1 MKYEFLQ
8 PKFTE
13 GVLARS
19 LQGRSSEEFYHY
31 GYKSSKNMIPILSG
45 PVIKR
50 PGTNYI
56 GDAKHSTAIFIPFFK
71 DKDNTYIIE
80 LGSTSPSSGGYLRV
94 WSQDQLLTDNTAV
107 SDPPT
112 YEYTAVFPWT
122 AAELSTL
129 KTTQSGDVIFVC
141 CPTKPPQK
149 IFRTLSD
156 AETSAVAD
164 DNSVWAIEEFV
175 TVDGPYTEINIWD
188 ESDDTKRYTLKLTTE
203 PTATKEIGAVEFNT
217 IDNTLVLANHGLQV
231 GQKIKLNGSSGTGWG
246 NVRQNISGT
255 TSTDGKAQSKMDG
268 SNSVAIASTACTITH
283 SNASIAGT
291 NTLKPNNIVTFT
303 GTFASVSGFA
313 TSTNYYV
320 SSTGLTTSTFQL
332 KASVDGAVIT
342 PGGSGTATPSFVG
355 ALGDDTF
362 DLDVYVIAT
371 TSTTIQFSDT
381 DGGKIREFE
390 LVQTDTDNPETTA
403 SNAEVKL
410 EKYVYEASATPRS
423 LTLYNN
429 NGSGSQTSTN
439 SYFSSN
445 DIGRL
450 IRINPLLKGG
460 NNIGGIKWAWG
471 IIKSQGT
478 DSTNGIITVEFKSEM
493 ANTRGSY
500 GTAEFRLGAFSDGEG
515 YPHVAQIYQQR
526 MVMAA
531 TNVQPSTI
539 WLSETANFYSFSPS
553 VISEQGSPDSVTEGV
568 SSEIII
574 DSSALTFTLDSDT
587 LDEIK
592 WLGESKK
599 LSMGTSA
606 GIYMLYGSETN
617 LSVTPFRF
625 TINRE
630 TTFSATDTAPVIV
643 SNALLYTQIGGKDV
657 QALELEGDTV
667 SQWISSKISLKGYD
681 IIKDSMIEKMV
692 WQERPFAIIWFMMA
706 NGKLLSLS
714 YDRSL
719 EFKAWS
725 EHVIAGK
732 IYRKVTATI
741 QKTADAEAVV
751 SDSSGDE
758 VADSGNKIL
767 FTDTAHG
774 LINTNIVQLTTTGTL
789 PTGLSLSTNY
799 YVVNKTDN
807 TFKLALTSGGA
818 DILWTDDGAGTHSWH
833 KPTMYT
839 VAGDQTSMF
848 VVDKYATVSNYADS
862 NWNVSQEIITVKGV
876 GFPIATVGTFVDGGT
891 HTNNTYTSV
900 SLGGGSGSGAVA
912 TVVVAGNDVT
922 TVTITT
928 AGINYEIGDVLTIDN
943 ATIGGA
949 ADATCTV
956 ATVTESG
963 ATNTEITTRLDSSG
977 FASTTATNPIIEA
990 DGSSHAQVTD
1000 IDMIPT
1006 ASHDQIWFKIKRTI
1020 NGSDIYHV
1028 ETLSRF
1034 PTEGALDRNAY
1045 VFSDS
1050 AITGTVPASKI
1061 ISGLKHL
1068 RNEKVQVY
1076 YEGMQH
1082 ANMTVSNTG
1091 ASDETITLS
1100 HTQGNEHVTGLPYDA
1115 ELETLTPSA
1124 PENQFSY
1131 TKRLIKAAVLVE
1143 ESLGIQLE
1151 YNDLSEE
1158 LLFRTTQD
1166 AMGRQIPLFSGLR
1179 KLSLSGIGW
1188 DTHNLKIVSNGPFP
1202 MQLNAI
1208 IIEADTGGS

>member
-1 MKYEFLQ
+1 
-8 PKFTE
+8 
-13 GVLARS
+13 
-19 LQGRSSEEFYHY
+19 
-31 GYKSSKNMIPILSG
+31 
-45 PVIKR
+45 
-50 PGTNYI
+50 
-56 GDAKHSTAIFIPFFK
+56 
-71 DKDNTYIIE
+71 
-80 LGSTSPSSGGYLRV
+80 
-94 WSQDQLLTDNTAV
+94 
-107 SDPPT
+107 
-112 YEYTAVFPWT
+112 
-122 AAELSTL
+122 
-129 KTTQSGDVIFVC
+129 
-141 CPTKPPQK
+141 
-149 IFRTLSD
+149 
-156 AETSAVAD
+156 
-164 DNSVWAIEEFV
+164 
-175 TVDGPYTEINIWD
+175 
-188 ESDDTKRYTLKLTTE
+188 
-203 PTATKEIGAVEFNT
+203 
-217 IDNTLVLANHGLQV
+217 
-231 GQKIKLNGSSGTGWG
+231 
-246 NVRQNISGT
+246 
-255 TSTDGKAQSKMDG
+255 
-268 SNSVAIASTACTITH
+268 
-283 SNASIAGT
+283 
-291 NTLKPNNIVTFT
+291 
-303 GTFASVSGFA
+303 
-313 TSTNYYV
+313 
-320 SSTGLTTSTFQL
+320 
-332 KASVDGAVIT
+332 
-342 PGGSGTATPSFVG
+342 
-355 ALGDDTF
+355 
-362 DLDVYVIAT
+362 
-371 TSTTIQFSDT
+371 
-381 DGGKIREFE
+381 
-390 LVQTDTDNPETTA
+390 
-403 SNAEVKL
+403 
-410 EKYVYEASATPRS
+410 
-423 LTLYNN
+423 
-429 NGSGSQTSTN
+429 
-439 SYFSSN
+439 
-445 DIGRL
+445 
-450 IRINPLLKGG
+450 
-460 NNIGGIKWAWG
+460 
-471 IIKSQGT
+471 
-478 DSTNGIITVEFKSEM
+478 M

-719 EFKAWS
+719 EFKAWA

-741 QKTADAEAVV
+741 QKTADAEVVV

-767 FTDTAHG
+767 FTDTEHG

-799 YVVNKTDN
+799 YVVNKTAD

>member
-13 GVLARS
+13 GVLAKS
-19 LQGRSSEEFYHY
+19 LQGRSSEEFYRY

-56 GDAKHSTAIFIPFFK
+56 GDAKHSTAIFVPFFK

-94 WSQDQLLTDNTAV
+94 WSQNQLLNDNTTD
-107 SDPPT
+107 STTP
-112 YEYTAVFPWT
+112 YEYTTVFPWT

-156 AETSAVAD
+156 ATTSAVAD

-188 ESDDTKRYTLKLTTE
+188 ESEVTKRYTLKLTTE

-231 GQKIKLNGSSGTGWG
+231 GQKIKLNGSNGTGWG

-268 SNSVAIASTACTITH
+268 SNSVAIASTACTITAT
-283 SNASIAGT
+283 NASIAGT
-291 NTLKPNNIVTFT
+291 NTLKQNNIVTFT
-303 GTFASVSGFA
+303 GTFASVTGFA

-320 SSTGLTTSTFQL
+320 SSTGLTGSTFQL

-342 PGGSGTATPSFVG
+342 PGGSSTATPSFVG
-355 ALGDDTF
+355 ALGGDTF

-381 DGGKIREFE
+381 DGGKLREFE
-390 LVQTDTDNPETTA
+390 LVQTDTENPETTA

-410 EKYVYEASATPRS
+410 EKYVYEASATPIS

-429 NGSGSQTSTN
+429 LNVDVDGWDASASTLT
-439 SYFSSN
+439 YFTSN
-445 DIGRL
+445 DVGRL

-460 NNIGGIKWAWG
+460 SNIGGIKWAWG
-471 IIKSQGT
+471 IIKTVDNTGA
-478 DSTNGIITVEFKSEM
+478 NGVITVELKSEM
-493 ANTRGSY
+493 ANTRGSTY
-500 GTAEFRLGAFSDGEG
+500 QGTAEFRLGAFSLGEG

-568 SSEIII
+568 STEIII

-630 TTFSATDTAPVIV
+630 TSFSATNTAPVIV

-657 QALELEGDTV
+657 QVLELEGDTV

-732 IYRKVTATI
+732 IYRKVTATV
-741 QKTADAEAVV
+741 QATAD
-751 SDSSGDE
+751 STFTPST
-758 VADSGNKIL
+758 DSGLKL
-767 FTDTAHG
+767 TDEDHG
-774 LINTNIVQLTTTGTL
+774 LINGTIIQVTTTGTL

-799 YVVNKTDN
+799 YVRDKTDD
-807 TFKLALTSGGA
+807 TFKLATTSSGGA
-818 DILWTDDGAGTHSWH
+818 IAYTDDGGGTHSWH
-833 KPTMYT
+833 KPTIYT

-862 NWNVSQEIITVKGV
+862 NWNVSQEIMNV
-876 GFPIATVGTFVDGGT
+876 FL
-891 HTNNTYTSV
+891 N
-900 SLGGGSGSGAVA
+900 GSS
-912 TVVVAGNDVT
+912 
-922 TVTITT
+922 
-928 AGINYEIGDVLTIDN
+928 
-943 ATIGGA
+943 
-949 ADATCTV
+949 
-956 ATVTESG
+956 
-963 ATNTEITTRLDSSG
+963 NTEITTRLDSSG

-1006 ASHDQIWFKIKRTI
+1006 ASHDQIWFKVKRTI
-1020 NGSDIYHV
+1020 NGSDVYHV

-1050 AITGTVPASKI
+1050 AITGAVPASKI

-1068 RNEKVQVY
+1068 RNEKVQIY

-1115 ELETLTPSA
+1115 ELETLAPSA

>member
-13 GVLARS
+13 GVLAKS

-45 PVIKR
+45 PVVKR

-56 GDAKHSTAIFIPFFK
+56 GDAKHSTAVFIPFFK

-94 WSQDQLLTDNTAV
+94 WSQNQLLTDNTAV

-149 IFRTLSD
+149 IFRTLSS
-156 AETSAVAD
+156 ATTSGVAD

-175 TVDGPYTEINIWD
+175 TKDGPYKEINIWD
-188 ESDDTKRYTLKLTTE
+188 ESDVLKRFTLKLTIE
-203 PTATKEIGAVEFNT
+203 PISASPVGIVEIGDVQFNT

-231 GQKIKLNGSSGTGWG
+231 GQHIRLSGTGKGWG
-246 NVRQNISGT
+246 NIRENTSGS
-255 TSTDGKAQSKMDG
+255 TSDDGKKQTMMDG
-268 SNSVAIASTACTITH
+268 SKSV
-283 SNASIAGT
+283 NASDAEGT
-291 NTLKPNNIVTFT
+291 T
-303 GTFASVSGFA
+303 
-313 TSTNYYV
+313 Y
-320 SSTGLTTSTFQL
+320 TGLQ
-332 KASVDGAVIT
+332 V
-342 PGGSGTATPSFVG
+342 
-355 ALGDDTF
+355 F

-371 TSTTIQFSDT
+371 TSTTFSFSDT
-381 DGGKIREFE
+381 DGGTVREFE
-390 LVQTDTDNPETTA
+390 LVFQEEPTTA
-403 SNAEVKL
+403 SNTKVTVK
-410 EKYVYEASATPRS
+410 KFVYAASSTPRS
-423 LTLYNN
+423 FTLYNN
-429 NGSGSQTSTN
+429 GSTGTTETN
-439 SYFSSN
+439 AYFK
-445 DIGRL
+445 DEDEGRL

-460 NNIGGIKWAWG
+460 SNIGGIKWAWG
-471 IIKSQGT
+471 IITAVTEGS
-478 DSTNGIITVEFKSEM
+478 SVITVTLKSEM

-500 GTAEFRLGAFSDGEG
+500 GTSEFRLGAFSEGEG
-515 YPHVAQIYQQR
+515 FPHVAQIYQQR
-526 MVMAA
+526 MVLAA
-531 TNVQPSTI
+531 TAVQPSTI
-539 WLSETANFYSFSPS
+539 WLSETANFYSFAPT

-568 SSEIII
+568 STEIII
-574 DSSALTFTLDSDT
+574 DSNALTFTLDSDT

-606 GIYMLYGSETN
+606 GIYMLYGSETD
-617 LSVTPFRF
+617 LSITPFRF

-630 TTFSATDTAPVIV
+630 TSFSATDTAPVII

-657 QALELEGDTV
+657 QSLELEANTAN
-667 SQWISSKISLKGYD
+667 QWVASKISLKGYD
-681 IIKDSMIEKMV
+681 IIKDSSIVKMV

-719 EFKAWS
+719 EFQAWS

-741 QKTADAEAVV
+741 QATANAEVVV
-751 SDSSGDE
+751 SDSEGDA

-774 LINTNIVQLTTTGTL
+774 LVNTNIVQITTTGTL

-799 YVVNKTDN
+799 YVVNKTAN

-818 DILWTDDGAGTHSWH
+818 DILWTDDGGGTHSWH
-833 KPTMYT
+833 KPTIYT

-848 VVDKYATVSNYADS
+848 VADKYLTVSNYADS
-862 NWNVSQEIITVKGV
+862 NWNVSQEIMNVLST
-876 GFPIATVGTFVDGGT
+876 GG
-891 HTNNTYTSV
+891 
-900 SLGGGSGSGAVA
+900 
-912 TVVVAGNDVT
+912 
-922 TVTITT
+922 
-928 AGINYEIGDVLTIDN
+928 
-943 ATIGGA
+943 
-949 ADATCTV
+949 
-956 ATVTESG
+956 
-963 ATNTEITTRLDSSG
+963 NTEITTRLDSSG

-1020 NGSDIYHV
+1020 NGSDVYHV
-1028 ETLSRF
+1028 ETLGRF
-1034 PTEGALDRNAY
+1034 PTEGALDRNAF

-1050 AITGTVPASKI
+1050 AITGTVTSSKI
-1061 ISGLKHL
+1061 VSGLKHL
-1068 RNEKVQVY
+1068 RNEEVQIY

-1082 ANMTVSNTG
+1082 SNLTVTNTG
-1091 ASDETITLS
+1091 GSDETITLS
-1100 HTQGNEHVTGLPYDA
+1100 HTEGNEHVTGLPYDA
-1115 ELETLTPSA
+1115 EIETLAPSA

-1131 TKRLIKAAVLVE
+1131 TKRLIKAAVLIE

-1188 DTHNLKIVSNGPFP
+1188 EAHNLRIVSNGPFP
-1202 MQLNAI
+1202 MQLNAV
-1208 IIEADTGGS
+1208 IIEAETGGS